1 MARFIP
7 NVFNFWVVVFVAIGS
22 IACSYGLAI
31 MGAIIGQPSFYVSLN
46 LAPPG
51 TPGYETTSALIGAFN
66 GLSSAGAVLGAI
78 FSAWSADRFSRKHS
92 MQLGSAIMS
101 IGAGLCAG
109 SINTTMFLIA
119 RFIAGFGLGML
130 FSIIPMYQ
138 SEISTPETRGFMV
151 SIHGVMIGV
160 GYSLSS
166 WINFGVY
173 FITASGSTSSFP
185 WRFPMAFQAAPVVIL
200 LAGSF
205 MLPYSPRW
213 LMRKGRFEEAHIV
226 LKRLH
231 ASNDEA
237 SIERVAKEFHQIRR
251 QVEQDQESQ
260 DGIVWYELLRTAPN
274 RKRTIIAMI
283 LMWGAQLTGTLVLA
297 NYGVLLFISL
307 GLKGYMPLLLLGIW
321 VTVGFLGNIITAL
334 FLDRFGRRKFLLV
347 GISGI
352 LVSLICEC
360 ALQARYLGTDNIAG
374 LNAAVFFIYLFIAFF
389 GCCIDATQFVYLTEI
404 FPNHIRS
411 QGSAFGIVN
420 SALASL
426 VMLMVA
432 PIALEKITW
441 RFFLVLIVPT
451 ACYLLVI
458 FLYFPETS
466 KKSLE
471 DINEAFGEKV
481 AVHYTHATRAEEEEY
496 RKAAD
501 HEMDS
506 NINSTPKDDGVVH
519 HVERSSGY
527 V

>member
-7 NVFNFWVVVFVAIGS
+7 NVFNLWAVVFVAIGS
-22 IACSYGLAI
+22 IGCSYGLAI
-31 MGAIIGQPSFYVSLN
+31 MGSIIGQPSFYVFLN

-51 TPGYETTSALIGAFN
+51 TPGYAKTSALIGAFN
-66 GLSSAGAVLGAI
+66 GKFAPLSSAGAVLGAV

-92 MQLGSAIMS
+92 MQLGAVIVS

-109 SINTTMFLIA
+109 STNTTMFLIA

-151 SIHGVMIGV
+151 SWI
-160 GYSLSS
+160 SL
-166 WINFGVY
+166 GVY

-185 WRFPMAFQAAPVVIL
+185 WRFPMAFQAAPVLVL
-200 LAGSF
+200 LAGSS

-213 LMRKGRFEEAHIV
+213 LMRKGRFEEAHAV

-237 SIERVAKEFHQIRR
+237 SISRVAKEFHQIRR
-251 QVEQDQESQ
+251 QVEQDQENQS
-260 DGIVWYELLRTAPN
+260 GVVWYELLRTAPN
-274 RKRTIIAMI
+274 RKRTIIAMV
-283 LMWGAQLTGTLVLA
+283 LMWGGQLTGTLVLS
-297 NYGVLLFISL
+297 NSGVLLFISL
-307 GLKGYMPLLLLGIW
+307 GLDGYMPLLLLGIW
-321 VTVGFLGNIITAL
+321 VTVDFLGNIITAL
-334 FLDRFGRRKFLLV
+334 CLDRFGRRKFLLV

-352 LVSLICEC
+352 LVSLICEW
-360 ALQARYLGTDNIAG
+360 ALQAKYLGTDNITG
-374 LNAAVFFIYLFIAFF
+374 LNAAVFFIYLFIAFY

-426 VMLMVA
+426 IMLMVA

-451 ACYLLVI
+451 ACYLLIVY
-458 FLYFPETS
+458 FFFPETS

-471 DINEAFGEKV
+471 DISEAFGEKV
-481 AVHYTHATRAEEEEY
+481 AVHYSHATQAEEEE
-496 RKAAD
+496 
-501 HEMDS
+501 
-506 NINSTPKDDGVVH
+506 
-519 HVERSSGY
+519 
-527 V
+527 